1 MTVFADQGPVA
12 AMLADGRRLH
22 LQHGPIDLIIEAYGE
37 GVEVATAYEQAISSF
52 KHILSDLV
60 GELDLLRQCA
70 RLDHPPL
77 GAVAKLMWRAT
88 NSKSIEE
95 FVTPMAAVAGAVSD
109 YVLAAMCE
117 GRSLQRAY
125 VNNGGDIAIH
135 LGAKET
141 FHIALCTNAAR
152 MSMSGAITISAVD
165 GVGGVATSGWEGRSQ
180 SLGIA
185 DAVTVLAEDA
195 ASADSAATL
204 IANAV
209 DLKNSNKVERQSAR
223 EINPESDLGERK
235 VTISVAPLTG
245 VEVEEA
251 IYPGLAVARRM
262 IGHNQIKAAFIYLQG
277 MARVASGL
285 NDTMPLNLKMMHA
298 SSWL

>member
-1 MTVFADQGPVA
+1 MTAFADQGPVA

-37 GVEVATAYEQAISSF
+37 GVEVATAYEQAVSSF
-52 KHILSDLV
+52 KHVLSDLA
-60 GELDLLRQCA
+60 GELDLLRQSV

-109 YVLAAMCE
+109 YVLVAMCE

-135 LGAKET
+135 LGVNET

-152 MSMSGAITISAVD
+152 MAMSGEITISAAD
-165 GVGGVATSGWEGRSQ
+165 GVGGVATSGWEGRSH

-195 ASADSAATL
+195 ASADAAATL

-209 DLKNSNKVERQSAR
+209 DLQGSNKVKRQSAR

-235 VTISVAPLTG
+235 VTISVAPLTKA
-245 VEVEEA
+245 EVEDA
-251 IYPGLAVARRM
+251 IYPGLALARRM
-262 IGHNQIKAAFIYLQG
+262 IGHDYIKAAFIYLQG
-277 MARVASGL
+277 MARVVSGF
-285 NDTMPLNLKMMHA
+285 NNSVPWNYKTMHA